1 YRVYLSICK
10 KNENVAAS
18 QEIGY
23 TFGLFPIAGIDKL
36 HSGIKTAATYR
47 KEFQPSSFL
56 SKPKVMIALFVV
68 VGDTNEQAGT
78 YAEALDFWLL
88 GKDNFNY
95 LKAFPSVE
103 TARKHVYSEE
113 EKAIMQAN
121 RIRMVV
127 GNIKNVSAQ

>member
-1 YRVYLSICK
+1 
-10 KNENVAAS
+10 
-18 QEIGY
+18 
-23 TFGLFPIAGIDKL
+23 
-36 HSGIKTAATYR
+36 
-47 KEFQPSSFL
+47 EFQPSSFL

-78 YAEALDFWLL
+78 YAEAVDFWLL
-88 GKDNFNY
+88 GKDNFTY

-113 EKAIMQAN
+113 DKAIMQAN

-127 GNIKNVSAQ
+127 GNIKNVSAPITELVTQFKAAEVLIIPLSPGLDTRRKAIRLWATECIW

>member
-1 YRVYLSICK
+1 VDCR
-10 KNENVAAS
+10 
-18 QEIGY
+18 QGMGY
-23 TFGLFPIAGIDKL
+23 TFGFFPIECIDKL
-36 HSGIKTAATYR
+36 HIGIKAATTYR
-47 KEFQPSSFL
+47 QEFQPFSFL
-56 SKPKVMIALFVV
+56 SKPKVMIAVFVV

-113 EKAIMQAN
+113 EKAI
-121 RIRMVV
+121 
-127 GNIKNVSAQ
+127 

>member
-1 YRVYLSICK
+1 
-10 KNENVAAS
+10 
-18 QEIGY
+18 
-23 TFGLFPIAGIDKL
+23 
-36 HSGIKTAATYR
+36 
-47 KEFQPSSFL
+47 
-56 SKPKVMIALFVV
+56 FVV

-127 GNIKNVSAQ
+127 GNIKNVSAQINELVNKFKADEVLILTLTPGLETSKKEIMILEQEYNTLSYLLLT